1 MADAFSDGLLVLP
14 GDAAARNALAVR
26 DDRDDLYVLHDV
38 AAAAVVAHAVVR
50 RTGPDAVVTH
60 LSGPAELSARLLDG
74 VCEALRA
81 AGASTLTSP
90 SATTTTL

>member
-1 MADAFSDGLLVLP
+1 MADALSDGLLVLP
-14 GDAAARNALAVR
+14 GDGAARNALAVR

-38 AAAAVVAHAVVR
+38 ATAAVVAHAVVR

-60 LSGPAELSARLLDG
+60 VSGPAELTPRLLEG

-81 AGASTLTSP
+81 AGASTLTT
-90 SATTTTL
+90 ATATVTAL

>member
-38 AAAAVVAHAVVR
+38 AAAAVV
-50 RTGPDAVVTH
+50 TH

-90 SATTTTL
+90 SATMTTL